1 MLEIQEKEI
10 NLNQMKIL
18 GKSCNILTSASWLFR
33 NKINDNFAKNLKIS
47 LTVTAT
53 PYFFLSSRRSIFPEI
68 VFGSSS
74 TYSIIR
80 GYL

>member
-33 NKINDNFAKNLKIS
+33 KKVNLFHKS
-47 LTVTAT
+47 LKT
-53 PYFFLSSRRSIFPEI
+53 P
-68 VFGSSS
+68 
-74 TYSIIR
+74 IR
-80 GYL
+80 AL

>member
-33 NKINDNFAKNLKIS
+33 KNRKTLFINLIAGENNSCNMVRTWRDSNPRS
-47 LTVTAT
+47 LA
-53 PYFFLSSRRSIFPEI
+53 
-68 VFGSSS
+68 
-74 TYSIIR
+74 
-80 GYL
+80 